1 LAEKEELADFGA
13 WLDGF
18 TQTDKFIRLSTAYIE
33 IQKKLLHE
41 TDPDKRWSLMEQTRQ
56 LKEEL

>member
-1 LAEKEELADFGA
+1 LADFGA

-18 TQTDKFIRLSTAYIE
+18 TQTERFIRLSTAYIE
-33 IQKKLLHE
+33 IHKKLLHE
-41 TDPDKRWSLMEQTRQ
+41 TDPDKRSDLMEQASQ